1 MLEPFDGLER
11 GAYDLIFI
19 DPPWTFNT
27 WSAKGKEKKSPENHY
42 ECQGIEWVRQLP
54 VRDYAAEN
62 CLLWLWATNPLL
74 DQQIDVL
81 KQWGFTFKTAGTWVK
96 MTKTWSPESKKWKQ
110 AFGTGYILRSANEP
124 FLIGTIG
131 KPKTTRSVRSA
142 IFGAVREHSRKPE
155 SAYAA
160 AEKLMPGARR
170 ADIFSRQRRP
180 GWDAWGDEINKFGE
194 GEP

>member
-1 MLEPFDGLER
+1 MMLKPFDGLER

-27 WSAKGKEKKSPENHY
+27 WSAKGKEKKAPEVHY

-96 MTKTWSPESKKWKQ
+96 MTKHWKQ
-110 AFGTGYILRSANEP
+110 SFGTGYILRSANEP

-131 KPKTTRSVRSA
+131 KPKTTRGVRSA
-142 IFGAVREHSRKPE
+142 ILGRVREHSRKPE

-170 ADIFSRQRRP
+170 ADIFSRQRRS
-180 GWDAWGDEINKFGE
+180 GWDAWGNEVDKFEE
-194 GEP
+194 GET